1 MKENVKRVFH
11 VRFLNH
17 PCYAQ
22 ILATRPEIR
31 LDKLENDSPEG
42 VMSATVT
49 PIPFLD
55 PKKEIPAKG

>member
-17 PCYAQ
+17 PVYAE

-31 LDKLENDSPEG
+31 LDKLEN
-42 VMSATVT
+42 
-49 PIPFLD
+49 
-55 PKKEIPAKG
+55 EIGRAHV